1 MGVIAR
7 REFLRLAAAGV
18 ILPAATRRQGRVGAA
33 RLQDAIG
40 RITALVAASGAEVA
54 VVWRPLDAAAG
65 EEIRIAP
72 GLRFHAASTMK
83 LPVMIELFQQ
93 AHDGKL
99 TLDDTVIVTNQFKS
113 LADGSPYTLSA
124 DEDSD
129 GETYRAIGK
138 PLALRSLCETMI
150 AASGNLAA
158 NVLIERLG
166 VANIKRTLASLDAS
180 GMEVLRG
187 VEDQKAF
194 DRGMNNTTDAA
205 ALATLL
211 AALGRRRAVSP
222 AASDEMLA
230 ILKRQQH
237 NDEIP
242 AGLPPGTIVAHKTGW
257 ITRILHDAA
266 IVYAPRPYV
275 LVVLTRGLDDRAA
288 ASRLIADI
296 SRVSWQLT
304 TDR

>member
-1 MGVIAR
+1 
-7 REFLRLAAAGV
+7 
-18 ILPAATRRQGRVGAA
+18 
-33 RLQDAIG
+33 
-40 RITALVAASGAEVA
+40 
-54 VVWRPLDAAAG
+54 
-65 EEIRIAP
+65 
-72 GLRFHAASTMK
+72 MK

-211 AALGRRRAVSP
+211 TSLGRRRAVSP